1 MIFHYF
7 KTLPSTQ
14 SFLEKLEPKE
24 PSLVSTLI
32 QTEGKGRGKNVWIQK
47 PSGICFSFS
56 FHHSENI
63 PWSLITGII
72 LCQFLKKYFHQN
84 FFLKWPNDILT
95 SDGVKIGGILIT
107 KKKSLLIIGI
117 GLNIN
122 PGISINA
129 SAEKLSFVFPQL
141 FYKFFFK
148 QNLKKSLAFFHSFC
162 YHMNEIVQIDDT
174 EGTFKGITQEGYAVL
189 EHKGTSITI
198 STGSLWIK
206 KS

>member
-14 SFLEKLEPKE
+14 SYLEELAPDE

-32 QTEGKGRGKNVWIQK
+32 QTEGKGRGKNVWIQQ

-56 FHHSENI
+56 FHYSKNI

-72 LCQFLKKYFHQN
+72 LCQFLKKYFHQD
-84 FFLKWPNDILT
+84 FFLKWPNDLLT
-95 SDGVKIGGILIT
+95 SEGIKIGGILIT
-107 KKKSLLIIGI
+107 KKQSLLIIGI
-117 GLNIN
+117 GLNTN
-122 PGISINA
+122 PGIVINA

-141 FYKFFFK
+141 FVKFFLQ
-148 QNLKKSLAFFHSFC
+148 QNFQKALAFFDSFC
-162 YHMNEIVQIDDT
+162 YHIDKIVNIDDT
-174 EGTFKGITQEGYAVL
+174 EGTFKSITQEGYAVL